1 MINYKK
7 IAELYIKD
15 TIPTYSYIYI
25 ISDNNGYIKV
35 GISKHP
41 EKRLKQLQTGHP
53 NNLTLLFTE
62 EFECKRRHLLKI
74 EKLIHRKIHDIA
86 KHMKGEWFA
95 IEDDQIEKIK
105 SIIIQ
110 HRIQY
115 DADPI
120 TLEYLIS

>member
-1 MINYKK
+1 MIDYRKK
-7 IAELYIKD
+7 FIELH
-15 TIPTYSYIYI
+15 TIPTPSYIYI

-53 NNLTLLFTE
+53 NILTLLFTE
-62 EFECKRRHLLKI
+62 EFECKRKHLLKI
-74 EKLIHRKIHDIA
+74 EKLIHRKIYSIA

-95 IEDDQIEKIK
+95 VSEDQIDKIK
-105 SIIIQ
+105 HIITW
-110 HRIQY
+110 HRIEY